1 MLETQKKAI
10 IIGAT
15 SGIGRSLATL
25 LARNNYQV
33 GVTGRREALLRESGL
48 EYQQMDVTDTTD
60 ALRKL
65 EALVA
70 LLGGLDLLV
79 FSSGTGDIN
88 QTLDFEIEKRAI
100 DVNVTGFTAI
110 VDWAYRYFDRQGN
123 GHLVAISSIAGLR
136 GGADAP
142 AYNATKSYQ
151 INYLESLRLKASK
164 TRNSICITD
173 VRPGFVDTA
182 MAKGE
187 GLFWVLPVEEAVR
200 QIYRAIYRKKK
211 VLYISKRWGFLAFL
225 LKRLP
230 FAILKNV

>member
-211 VLYISKRWGFLAFL
+211 VLYISKRWGLLAFL

-230 FAILKNV
+230 FAILKNI